1 MKTLKSCLFTW
12 ITFLAIGMLI
22 CSIVYYSGIELGAYY
37 MQFFLFMIGLTIVFG
52 FIIFAI
58 SVAIFGVK
66 DFFES
71 GDAKEWWDAAKE
83 GKTVY
88 EKRNERRRK

>member
-1 MKTLKSCLFTW
+1 
-12 ITFLAIGMLI
+12 
-22 CSIVYYSGIELGAYY
+22 
-37 MQFFLFMIGLTIVFG
+37 MIGLTIVFG

-71 GDAKEWWDAAKE
+71 GDAKEWWDAAKD

-88 EKRNERRRK
+88 EKQNERRRK